1 MSLGLVREIDSSD
14 SADREMAPVSMT
26 GASELFKKKFNP
38 EPEKEIVKAKREPE
52 NEDEEEP
59 EEDGEPGGEQ
69 EEDEVRL
76 QADDEDDE
84 TEHENEDEDDSEGPS
99 LSKKEL
105 DAGYLRQSDY
115 TRKTQELAA
124 HRETAE
130 KKIHE
135 FDAAIKEASSLVNA
149 LELELNQDYQNI
161 NWKELREI
169 DPAEFAAKYTEFQQR
184 FLKINQYKQA
194 HKDQEQKL
202 LKDRDLKNQQILAQE
217 HQALLSKIPSWTKAE
232 VSKAESSKVT
242 QYMLNSGYSE
252 NEIGNITDHRVIVA
266 HRKAMLYD
274 KLQGKNEIVSKKVK
288 NVPKFQKP
296 GARKAVVSKN
306 KTALDS
312 AIERLKKTGK
322 VNDAASLFSAR
333 FSKR

>member
-1 MSLGLVREIDSSD
+1 MSLGLVREVDSSD
-14 SADREMAPVSMT
+14 SADREMKPVSMT

-38 EPEKEIVKAKREPE
+38 EPEKETVKARKEPD
-52 NEDEEEP
+52 NEDEDEP
-59 EEDGEPGGEQ
+59 EEDGESDGEQ
-69 EEDEVRL
+69 DGEAEGL
-76 QADDEDDE
+76 QADSDDE
-84 TEHENEDEDDSEGPS
+84 TDDEDGEEDSGEEAA
-99 LSKKEL
+99 LKKSEL
-105 DAGYLRQSDY
+105 DAGYLRQADY
-115 TRKTQELAA
+115 TRKTQELSAQ
-124 HRETAE
+124 RETAE
-130 KKIHE
+130 KKIQE

-149 LELELNQDYQNI
+149 LELEFNQDYQNI
-161 NWKELREI
+161 NWKELREL

-184 FLKINQYKQA
+184 SFKIGQYKQA

-242 QYMLNSGYSE
+242 QYMLTSGYSE
-252 NEIGNITDHRVIVA
+252 NEIGKITDHRVIVA

-288 NVPKFQKP
+288 SVPKFQKP

-306 KTALDS
+306 KTAIDS
-312 AIERLKKTGK
+312 AMERLKKTGK